1 MLSRNRGHKEDLTV
15 ILYEGREIPENVS
28 ELVDP
33 AWTAY
38 VIVDLQNDF
47 CKRGGS
53 TDAIVRQRELDIEA
67 ICGPTIERSHRLLAA
82 ARSIGVMVIHIQ
94 NTALPHRATDS
105 AARLK
110 FMLRAYGITDPADL
124 PEYTLEG
131 TWGHE
136 IVPELAPLLGEF
148 IVKKHTSSS
157 FTGTRLDNLLR
168 INDIRT
174 VVLVGGVTEGCVESA
189 ARDACHHGY
198 FVVLCED
205 AVCSFNPDLHEAALR
220 VMRRR
225 YEVMP
230 AAGVLSV
237 WEARALQ
244 PAISRQRT

>member
-1 MLSRNRGHKEDLTV
+1 MLE
-15 ILYEGREIPENVS
+15 YEGRSIPETTR

-33 AWTAY
+33 RYTAY

-53 TDAIVRQRELDIEA
+53 ADETSRASGLDIEA
-67 ICGPTIERSHRLLAA
+67 LYAGAIAWSRRLLSA
-82 ARSIGVMVIHIQ
+82 ARAGGAMVVHIQ
-94 NTALPHRATDS
+94 NTALPHRRTDS

-110 FMLRAYGITDPADL
+110 FMMRAYGTADPARL

-136 IVPELAPLLGEF
+136 IIPEVAPLPGEF
-148 IVKKHTSSS
+148 VIKKHTSSS
-157 FTGTRLDNLLR
+157 FVGTRIDHLLR
-168 INDIRT
+168 TNGIRT

-205 AVCSFNPDLHEAALR
+205 AVASFNPELHEAALK

-230 AAGVLSV
+230 AAEVLAV
-237 WEARALQ
+237 WESGRE
-244 PAISRQRT
+244 PAASAGRTPDTRGSRPAESR

>member
-1 MLSRNRGHKEDLTV
+1 M
-15 ILYEGREIPENVS
+15 ILYEGRHIPETVD

-33 AWTAY
+33 ARAAY

-53 TDAIVRQRELDIEA
+53 TDEVAGRRGLDIEA
-67 ICGPTIERSHRLLAA
+67 ICGPVIERSRRLLAA
-82 ARSIGVMVIHIQ
+82 ARAAAVFVVHIQ

-110 FMLRAYGITDPADL
+110 FMMRAYGTVNPADL

-136 IVPELAPLLGEF
+136 IVPELAPLPGEF
-148 IVKKHTSSS
+148 VIKKHTSSS
-157 FTGTRLDNLLR
+157 FVGTRLDNLLR
-168 INDIRT
+168 INEIKT
-174 VVLVGGVTEGCVESA
+174 VVLVGGVTEGCLESA

-205 AVCSFNPDLHEAALR
+205 AVCSFNPELHAAALT

-230 AAGVLSV
+230 SAEVLRVWAGAA
-237 WEARALQ
+237 Q
-244 PAISRQRT
+244 PGRIGHPAAVVGR

>member
-1 MLSRNRGHKEDLTV
+1 M
-15 ILYEGREIPENVS
+15 IFYEGRRIPQTVD

-33 AWTAY
+33 ARTAY

-47 CKRGGS
+47 CKRDGS
-53 TDAIVRQRELDIEA
+53 TDQIARQRGLDIEA
-67 ICGPTIERSHRLLAA
+67 ICGPVIESSRRLLTA
-82 ARSIGVMVIHIQ
+82 ARAGGAMIVYIQ

-110 FMLRAYGITDPADL
+110 FMMRAYGVADPAQL

-131 TWGHE
+131 TWGHDV
-136 IVPELAPLLGEF
+136 VPELAPRPGEF
-148 IVKKHTSSS
+148 VVKKHTSSS
-157 FTGTRLDNLLR
+157 FVGTRLDNLLR
-168 INDIRT
+168 INRIET

-205 AVCSFNPDLHEAALR
+205 AVCSFNPELHQAALA

-230 AAGVLSV
+230 TDEVLRVWESRAAAAGRPQTPVTV
-237 WEARALQ
+237 A
-244 PAISRQRT
+244 

>member
-1 MLSRNRGHKEDLTV
+1 M
-15 ILYEGREIPENVS
+15 ILYEGRRIPQTVD
-28 ELVDP
+28 ELVD
-33 AWTAY
+33 AARTAY

-53 TDAIVRQRELDIEA
+53 TDQVARQRGLDIET
-67 ICGPTIERSHRLLAA
+67 ICRPVIEHSQRLLAA
-82 ARSIGVMVIHIQ
+82 ARAAGVMIVHIQ

-110 FMLRAYGITDPADL
+110 FMMRAYGVADPAEL

-136 IVPELAPLLGEF
+136 IIPELAPRPGEF
-148 IVKKHTSSS
+148 VVKKHTSSS
-157 FTGTRLDNLLR
+157 FVGTRLDNLLK
-168 INDIRT
+168 INRAET

-205 AVCSFNPDLHEAALR
+205 AVCSFNPELHQAALA

-230 AAGVLSV
+230 SDDVRRV
-237 WEARALQ
+237 WEARATSAGRPQ
-244 PAISRQRT
+244 APATVA

>member
-1 MLSRNRGHKEDLTV
+1 M
-15 ILYEGREIPENVS
+15 ILYEGRRIPQTVD

-33 AWTAY
+33 TRTAY
-38 VIVDLQNDF
+38 IIVDLQNDF

-53 TDAIVRQRELDIEA
+53 TDQVARERGLDIEA
-67 ICGPTIERSHRLLAA
+67 ICAPVIDRSRRLLNA
-82 ARSIGVMVIHIQ
+82 ARASGVMVVHIQ

-105 AARLK
+105 AGRLK
-110 FMLRAYGITDPADL
+110 FMMRAYGVADPAAL

-136 IVPELAPLLGEF
+136 IIPELAPRPGEF
-148 IVKKHTSSS
+148 VVKKHTSSS
-157 FTGTRLDNLLR
+157 FVGTRLENLLR
-168 INDIRT
+168 INKMET

-205 AVCSFNPDLHEAALR
+205 AVCSFNPDLHQAALA

-230 AAGVLSV
+230 ANDVLRV
-237 WEARALQ
+237 WEARAAAAGRPQ
-244 PAISRQRT
+244 TPVTVA

>member
-1 MLSRNRGHKEDLTV
+1 MRH
-15 ILYEGREIPENVS
+15 YEGRQIPETVE
-28 ELVDP
+28 ELVEP
-33 AWTAY
+33 AYTAY

-53 TDAIVRQRELDIEA
+53 ADETARRRGLDIEA
-67 ICGPTIERSHRLLAA
+67 LYAPVIERSRKLLDA
-82 ARSIGVMVIHIQ
+82 ARRAGAMVVHIQ
-94 NTALPHRATDS
+94 NTALPRRRTDS

-110 FMLRAYGITDPADL
+110 FMMRAYGSQDPTVL

-136 IVPELAPLLGEF
+136 IVPELAPLAGEF
-148 IVKKHTSSS
+148 VIKKHTSSS
-157 FTGTRLDNLLR
+157 FIGTRLDNLLK
-168 INDIRT
+168 INSMRT

-205 AVCSFNPDLHEAALR
+205 AVQSFNPELHEAALM

-230 AAGVLSV
+230 SADVLRV
-237 WEARALQ
+237 WEARARSAR
-244 PAISRQRT
+244 PATAATAHS

>member
-1 MLSRNRGHKEDLTV
+1 M
-15 ILYEGREIPENVS
+15 ILYEGRRLPETID
-28 ELVDP
+28 ELVNP
-33 AWTAY
+33 AHTAY

-53 TDAIVRQRELDIEA
+53 ADTTARARGIDIEA
-67 ICGPTIERSHRLLAA
+67 AYAPTIEWSRTLLAA
-82 ARSIGVMVIHIQ
+82 ARASGARVVHIQ

-105 AARLK
+105 AGRLK
-110 FMLRAYGITDPADL
+110 FMMRAYGVADPEAL

-136 IVPELAPLLGEF
+136 IIPELAPLPSEF
-148 IVKKHTSSS
+148 VVKKHTSSS
-157 FTGTRLDNLLR
+157 FVGTRLDVLLR
-168 INDIRT
+168 INNIET

-205 AVCSFNPDLHEAALR
+205 AVCSFNPDLHDAALR

-225 YEVMP
+225 YEVLP
-230 AAGVLSV
+230 AADVLRV
-237 WEARALQ
+237 WESAAGARPQARAAVTGR
-244 PAISRQRT
+244 P

>member
-1 MLSRNRGHKEDLTV
+1 M
-15 ILYEGREIPENVS
+15 ILYEGRRIPQTVD

-33 AWTAY
+33 VRTAY

-53 TDAIVRQRELDIEA
+53 TDQVARERGLDIEA
-67 ICGPTIERSHRLLAA
+67 ICAPVIDRSRRLLGA
-82 ARSIGVMVIHIQ
+82 ARASGVMVVHIQ

-105 AARLK
+105 AGRLK
-110 FMLRAYGITDPADL
+110 FMMRAYGVADPAAL

-136 IVPELAPLLGEF
+136 IIPELAPRPGEY

-157 FTGTRLDNLLR
+157 FVGTRLDNLLR
-168 INDIRT
+168 INKMET

-205 AVCSFNPDLHEAALR
+205 AVCSFNPDLHQAALA

-230 AAGVLSV
+230 TDEVLRVWESRATAAGRPQTSV
-237 WEARALQ
+237 TVA
-244 PAISRQRT
+244 

>member
-1 MLSRNRGHKEDLTV
+1 VKEAKTV
-15 ILYEGREIPENVS
+15 ILCEGRRIPETVD

-33 AWTAY
+33 AHTAY

-53 TDAIVRQRELDIEA
+53 ADATARQRGQDIEA
-67 ICGPTIERSHRLLAA
+67 IYQPTIDWSRKLLAA
-82 ARSIGVMVIHIQ
+82 ARASRVRIVHIQ
-94 NTALPHRATDS
+94 NTAMAHRATDS

-110 FMLRAYGITDPADL
+110 FMMRAYGVTDPAVL

-136 IVPELAPLLGEF
+136 IIPDLAPQPTEF
-148 IVKKHTSSS
+148 VVKKHTSSS
-157 FTGTRLDNLLR
+157 FVGTRLDTLLR
-168 INDIRT
+168 INNIQT

-198 FVVLCED
+198 FVVVCED
-205 AVCSFNPDLHEAALR
+205 AVCSFNPDLHEAALK

-225 YEVMP
+225 YEVIP
-230 AAGVLSV
+230 AAAVLRV
-237 WEARALQ
+237 WEAKVGARSQ
-244 PAISRQRT
+244 PTATVRGRS

>member
-1 MLSRNRGHKEDLTV
+1 M
-15 ILYEGREIPENVS
+15 ILYEGRHIPETTD

-33 AWTAY
+33 PHTAY

-53 TDAIVRQRELDIEA
+53 ADATARERGLDIEA
-67 ICGPTIERSHRLLAA
+67 LYAKTIEWSRRLLVA
-82 ARSIGVMVIHIQ
+82 ARAAGVMVVHIQ

-110 FMLRAYGITDPADL
+110 FMMRAYGTSNPTDL

-136 IVPELAPLLGEF
+136 IVPELTPLPGEF
-148 IVKKHTSSS
+148 VVKKHTSSS
-157 FTGTRLDNLLR
+157 FTGTRMDNLLR
-168 INDIRT
+168 INSIRT

-205 AVCSFNPDLHEAALR
+205 AVCSFNPELHDAALK

-230 AAGVLSV
+230 AAEVLRV
-237 WEARALQ
+237 WETVR
-244 PAISRQRT
+244 R

>member
-1 MLSRNRGHKEDLTV
+1 MIH
-15 ILYEGREIPENVS
+15 YEGRQIPETAG

-33 AWTAY
+33 THTAY

-53 TDAIVRQRELDIEA
+53 ADETARCRGLDIEVLYA
-67 ICGPTIERSHRLLAA
+67 PVVERSRRLLEA
-82 ARSIGVMVIHIQ
+82 ARRAGVMIVHIQ
-94 NTALPHRATDS
+94 NTALPHRRTDS

-110 FMLRAYGITDPADL
+110 FMMRAYGTQNPADL

-136 IVPELAPLLGEF
+136 IVPELAPRAGEF
-148 IVKKHTSSS
+148 VIKKHTSSS
-157 FTGTRLDNLLR
+157 FVGTRLDNLLK
-168 INDIRT
+168 ITGMRT

-205 AVCSFNPDLHEAALR
+205 AVQSFNPELHEAALT

-230 AAGVLSV
+230 SADVLRV
-237 WEARALQ
+237 WEGRAR
-244 PAISRQRT
+244 PAPQEAAAAVPRA